1 MQISLK
7 IPARA
12 VKRGISREQE
22 GILLFSLD
30 SVSFSG
36 DLFSKVLGTKPLVQ
50 SGFLGITQAIYSI
63 DLLFDV
69 NKEVKLST
77 V

>member
-12 VKRGISREQE
+12 VKKGISREQ
-22 GILLFSLD
+22 GSILLFTLD

-36 DLFSKVLGTKPLVQ
+36 DLFSQVLGTKPWVQ
-50 SGFLGITQAIYSI
+50 SEFPGIAQATYSI
-63 DLLFDV
+63 DYYLI
-69 NKEVKLST
+69 
-77 V
+77 